1 MTRLHFLAGH
11 ILIAGLTH
19 AQTGVTNPISE
30 ACGPS
35 VVCINRYANVLP

>member
-1 MTRLHFLAGH
+1 MAWLQFLG
-11 ILIAGLTH
+11 LVLSELTH
-19 AQTGVTNPISE
+19 AQTGVMSPIAE